1 MKPIKLFMAT
11 LLLLGAS
18 TTFATERSHVSTLK
32 FVYPFANG
40 DFVIGLDT
48 DPSTCTAAGT
58 PKYLYVSV
66 GQNGVTATG
75 SSKLFAAAMA
85 AFLAHSTVAAAFDD
99 ATSNCYVNRFSVQ
112 D

>member
-1 MKPIKLFMAT
+1 MKPIQLCMAAS
-11 LLLLGAS
+11 LLLGAS
-18 TTFATERSHVSTLK
+18 TTFATERYHSGTLK
-32 FVYPFANG
+32 FVYPIANG
-40 DFVIGLDT
+40 DFVIGFDI
-48 DPSTCTAAGT
+48 DPSTCTAAGS

-75 SSKLFAAAMA
+75 SAKLFAAAMA